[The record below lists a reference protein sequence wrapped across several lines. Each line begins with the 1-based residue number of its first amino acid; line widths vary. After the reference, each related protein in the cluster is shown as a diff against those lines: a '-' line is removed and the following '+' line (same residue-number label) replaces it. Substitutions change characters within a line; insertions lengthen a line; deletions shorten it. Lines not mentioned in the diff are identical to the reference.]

1 MVGSPRTHVKHAK
14 VQEGLHLWTTRAG
27 VAFSLFLF
35 CFLFCGVLHTVCF
48 GDKTKGTQIFI
59 CTNEKN
65 CIMSQMS
72 ERERELS
79 VFRCSTSLCFPH
91 VQSHEQNRTPATQA
105 NHPQHSNARVTMQT
119 MMVFSQRNVNISPSS
134 FTRSKNNRR
143 CASTTTMTRLSGKPR
158 CVVQPNSFQCQRH
171 AQQKIKMLSSGDKSN
186 ENNAKKRLVVPSA
199 TASAADAA
207 DASGENAAVVNTI
220 KSIFGAGGFALPWA
234 FAQGGT
240 VLVTAC
246 LLSSLVLSMETLRML
261 VAAQDVV
268 VNNNAASESDVSTY
282 AGLTKV
288 ALGAFGENLNK
299 TLNVV
304 TCFGITVSYLLFI
317 SETAVAMLPSATAA
331 TITKVQAVSAV
342 TPLILGLSWI
352 RDMAGV
358 NIISLIGT
366 CSVALGM
373 LVCAVSAMTKIS
385 MPASFSAIPVANV
398 AAFPGFFGTVA
409 FLFFIHF
416 TLFGIQQG
424 MPQKDKFLGAASKA
438 FVLSAIV
445 GCLFGLVCAFGF
457 GPNVSSVVI
466 TMLEGPIGIFVK
478 GLLCVNLLFTF
489 PIMAQSALVVCESVF
504 TNNDPAKQLAKLP
517 ALIVRSAFVLF
528 AALCATLIPNF
539 GAVLGYVGG
548 VCCCAMTLVLP
559 PLILDKCSKKA
570 GQALSSADAMKI
582 PALTFIGVVCMI
594 LSVVL

>member
-1 MVGSPRTHVKHAK
+1 MMMMMMIQVLYNERAPVRFFVPTRCYNGIFFEFACPFLARSQMADGRNRGFPKKDKTKKVRFFPCVSSHKGVPPHHYLSGKVSSSSQERHAK
-14 VQEGLHLWTTRAG
+14 VQTNKQTNNFTYFYARI
-27 VAFSLFLF
+27 
-35 CFLFCGVLHTVCF
+35 
-48 GDKTKGTQIFI
+48 KMIGT
-59 CTNEKN
+59 
-65 CIMSQMS
+65 
-72 ERERELS
+72 L
-79 VFRCSTSLCFPH
+79 
-91 VQSHEQNRTPATQA
+91 
-105 NHPQHSNARVTMQT
+105 
-119 MMVFSQRNVNISPSS
+119 SQRVCISTTPVS
-134 FTRSKNNRR
+134 RANRR
-143 CASTTTMTRLSGKPR
+143 GPCAASRKPH
-158 CVVQPNSFQCQRH
+158 QPNYPKAYAPRSFLSNTNTQRGKTVEMMT
-171 AQQKIKMLSSGDKSN
+171 AMMNNQTKS
-186 ENNAKKRLVVPSA
+186 AKKRLAVCSA
-199 TASAADAA
+199 TTVKAADAA

-220 KSIFGAGGFALPWA
+220 KAIFGAGGFALPWA

-268 VNNNAASESDVSTY
+268 VNNNTASESDVSTY

-288 ALGAFGENLNK
+288 ALGSFGENLNK

-317 SETAVAMLPSATAA
+317 SETAVAMFPAATAA
-331 TITKVQAVSAV
+331 TITKVQAVSAI
-342 TPLILGLSWI
+342 TPLVLGLSWI
-352 RDMAGV
+352 RNMAGV
-358 NIISLIGT
+358 NIISLVGT

-373 LVCAVSAMTKIS
+373 LVCAVSAVTKIS
-385 MPASFSAIPVANV
+385 MPASLSAIPVSNV

-445 GCLFGLVCAFGF
+445 GGLFGIICAVGF

-466 TMLEGPIGIFVK
+466 TMLEGPIGVFVK
-478 GLLCVNLLFTF
+478 ALLCVNLLFTF

-504 TNNDPAKQLAKLP
+504 TNNDPAKELAKLP
-517 ALIVRSAFVLF
+517 ALVVRSSFVLF

-559 PLILDKCSKKA
+559 PVILDKCSKKA
-570 GQALSSADAMKI
+570 GQALSSADKLKI
-582 PALTFIGVVCMI
+582 PALTLIGVVCMI

>member
-1 MVGSPRTHVKHAK
+1 MKKNTSSHNTEQNRGVPFFVGHCVI
-14 VQEGLHLWTTRAG
+14 V
-27 VAFSLFLF
+27 F
-35 CFLFCGVLHTVCF
+35 HT
-48 GDKTKGTQIFI
+48 
-59 CTNEKN
+59 
-65 CIMSQMS
+65 S
-72 ERERELS
+72 
-79 VFRCSTSLCFPH
+79 PH
-91 VQSHEQNRTPATQA
+91 VQRHEQNRTPATQA
-105 NHPQHSNARVTMQT
+105 NPQHSNARATMQT

-466 TMLEGPIGIFVK
+466 TMLEGPIGVFVK